1 MKTRWII
8 LIGFLFLLA
17 QPFPCIAAMKAF
29 SAETSPGKEGIGKQR
44 ADLVR
49 TQRPNKF
56 HKLKGGKKAGLPV
69 TCLNG
74 TPLKAIVSLVQG
86 DAKAQIDGRGE
97 WVALRAGDVIPPRS
111 RLKTGRD
118 SSLEIRYED
127 GSSLLFRS
135 DTEVKVVAARKDRTC
150 RLLRDFFLSA
160 GRVSAKVR
168 SATGQTPRFRIH
180 TPSAIASVRGTE
192 FRVAVDEKQK
202 TFVEVLES
210 KVIVDTAKKSISLK
224 QGQGA
229 MVNAASSTSPP
240 RKLLAPPSPV
250 ELKPADTTPSAIAFT
265 RVEGA
270 RAYRVMAATDREG
283 KQLLRECVIKPD
295 EIFPMAGLPDGAYYL
310 LTQSIDSVGLE
321 GPTSSAYPFT
331 NRDNPLPPM
340 ILAFPDGTKV
350 MGKEAIFEWLRVG
363 DAVGYHVQI
372 SEDREFQTIVLDKT
386 DLKALICKIDGLEFK
401 TYYFRIRSMA
411 SDGYQGGWSDTL
423 PFTVTPPD
431 ASSGKQAAVSPDEIS
446 LRSRNLGDGFTYHF
460 QLARDNQFKEILSE
474 QKADKPEV
482 SFRKPKEA
490 GVYFL
495 RVAAIDRNG
504 KAGEFSVPQS
514 LEIKKRFPYKWAA
527 IGGGAGLLLLLLL
540 IP

>member
-17 QPFPCIAAMKAF
+17 QPFPCIAATKAS
-29 SAETSPGKEGIGKQR
+29 SAETSPKKEGIGKQR

-56 HKLKGGKKAGLPV
+56 HKLKGGKKARLPE

-74 TPLKAIVSLVQG
+74 TPLKAIVTLVQG
-86 DAKAQIDGRGE
+86 DAKAQIGGRGG
-97 WVALRAGDVIPPRS
+97 WVHLKEGDAIPPRS
-111 RLKTGRD
+111 YLKTGRE

-135 DTEVKVVAARKDRTC
+135 ETAVTVVAARKDRTC

-210 KVIVDTAKKSISLK
+210 KVVVGTAKKSISLK

-250 ELKPADTTPSAIAFT
+250 ELKPADNTAPAIAFS

-340 ILAFPDGTKV
+340 ILASPDGTAV
-350 MGKEAIFEWLRVG
+350 VGKEAIFEWLRVG

-372 SEDREFQTIVLDKT
+372 SEDREFQKIVLDKP
-386 DLKALICKIDGLEFK
+386 DLKALICKIDGLELK
-401 TYYFRIRSMA
+401 TYYFRIRSVA
-411 SDGYQGGWSDTL
+411 SDGYHGGWSDTL
-423 PFTVTPPD
+423 PFTVSPPD
-431 ASSGKQAAVSPDEIS
+431 ASSGKQAAVSPDEIT
-446 LRSRNLGDGFTYHF
+446 LRARNLGDGFTYHF
-460 QLARDNQFKEILSE
+460 QLARDDQFKEILGE

-514 LEIKKRFPYKWAA
+514 LDIKKRFPYKWAA